1 VIACTDIRRFAL
13 VGLLLLSGCSRQSQL
28 PPIAGGLPIDL
39 RQAEAAF
46 NGRVRRE
53 FPPGTPLNV
62 VQSKLAAEGF
72 TVGRKGA
79 ELLRTRV
86 PCQTKWAIS
95 WEAASGTITA
105 IDSVYG

>member
-1 VIACTDIRRFAL
+1 LPWSDCCCFLGVRAKANFHR
-13 VGLLLLSGCSRQSQL
+13 LL
-28 PPIAGGLPIDL
+28 
-39 RQAEAAF
+39 AEAAF